1 MHDVHDWWMK
11 GLVAGAL
18 RGPCRVALEEEGLA
32 DKERMDAWVEP
43 DPLQLARLDERGLL
57 GRMAKRASSIEVTWG
72 FLTAWVLDD
81 HLHKVITKHQ
91 DHRKAAEDAR
101 KKGVA
106 HPVPERPLSW
116 TICTNIAEAHL
127 AAWGLV
133 PMAPAH
139 WPEGVYWGG
148 GAHTPHVVVARR
160 LPPTRETLLV
170 RLMAGG
176 RVFVRALRE
185 LTELPL
191 DAWEREVVDPI
202 LKKLKGDLARLG
214 LDVYDQEDEDAKM
227 TAAEIYELFDEYDRQ
242 KREQQEALR
251 RMRESVMQARAEE
264 LARPLTDAERTRFE
278 TMTAAEIYEL
288 FDEYDRQK
296 HDQQEALRR
305 MRESVIQ
312 GRAEELKRPLTDVER
327 ARLETMTPT
336 EIYALFDEQERSL
349 REATTRLLAQQF
361 ALKLKRNLTEDEQ
374 RALRQRIGTLGT
386 ERAGQVVLAL
396 ERDDLEAW
404 LASPDAH

>member
-1 MHDVHDWWMK
+1 
-11 GLVAGAL
+11 
-18 RGPCRVALEEEGLA
+18 
-32 DKERMDAWVEP
+32 
-43 DPLQLARLDERGLL
+43 
-57 GRMAKRASSIEVTWG
+57 
-72 FLTAWVLDD
+72 
-81 HLHKVITKHQ
+81 
-91 DHRKAAEDAR
+91 
-101 KKGVA
+101 
-106 HPVPERPLSW
+106 
-116 TICTNIAEAHL
+116 
-127 AAWGLV
+127 
-133 PMAPAH
+133 
-139 WPEGVYWGG
+139 
-148 GAHTPHVVVARR
+148 
-160 LPPTRETLLV
+160 
-170 RLMAGG
+170 
-176 RVFVRALRE
+176 
-185 LTELPL
+185 
-191 DAWEREVVDPI
+191 
-202 LKKLKGDLARLG
+202 
-214 LDVYDQEDEDAKM
+214 
-227 TAAEIYELFDEYDRQ
+227 
-242 KREQQEALR
+242 
-251 RMRESVMQARAEE
+251 
-264 LARPLTDAERTRFE
+264 
-278 TMTAAEIYEL
+278 MTAAEIYEL